1 MEQPRRIIISRTDS
15 IGDVVLT
22 LPMAAAIKK
31 ELPHAEVYFLGN
43 SYTKNIIEAC
53 TFVDVFLNW
62 DDMKNTNVAKTLSS
76 IQATDI
82 IHVFPHARLAS
93 EAKKAGIKNRIGTT
107 HRLYHWYTCN
117 TRIALSRKRSALHE
131 AQLNLKLLQGLH
143 IKSDYTLHEIQQ
155 MYGLAIDEKKSS
167 NTTQKKKI
175 ILHPKSRGSAR
186 EWGLQNFRELIR
198 MMDPA
203 LFDIYISGTKEEEAF
218 ATELTKGFDHVNN
231 ICGKMS
237 LNEFIQFIGTCDAL
251 IACSTG
257 PLHIA
262 SAKGIKAIGLY
273 APMKP
278 IFPQRWAPIGTHS
291 SYLVIDKDCNACKSG
306 GSCACILQIQPKQVL
321 DELMK

>member
-1 MEQPRRIIISRTDS
+1 MQHKRRIIISRTDS

-31 ELPHAEVYFLGN
+31 EWPDAEVYFLGN

-62 DDMKNTNVAKTLSS
+62 DEMKNTNVAEKLS
-76 IQATDI
+76 ILHATDI
-82 IHVFPHARLAS
+82 IHVFPNAKLAQ

-107 HRLYHWYTCN
+107 NRLYHWFTCN
-117 TRIALSRKRSALHE
+117 TRVALSRKRSSLHE

-143 IKSDYTLHEIQQ
+143 IKCEYTLTEIKE
-155 MYGLAIDEKKSS
+155 MYGIAVEQPISS
-167 NTTQKKKI
+167 LTTQKKKV

-186 EWGLQNFRELIR
+186 EWGLQNFRELISLIN
-198 MMDPA
+198 PSE
-203 LFDIYISGTKEEEAF
+203 FEIYISGTKEEESF
-218 ATELTKGFDHVNN
+218 AQELCAGFDHVHN
-231 ICGKMS
+231 ICGKLS

-262 SAKGIKAIGLY
+262 AAKGIKAIGLY

-291 SYLVIDKDCNACKSG
+291 SYLVIDKDCNACKNG
-306 GSCACILQIQPKQVL
+306 GSCACILQIQPQQVL

>member
-1 MEQPRRIIISRTDS
+1 MDQPRRIIISRTDS

-31 ELPHAEVYFLGN
+31 EMPQAEVYFLGN

-53 TFVDVFLNW
+53 AHVDVFLNW
-62 DDMKNTNVAKTLSS
+62 DEIKNTHIAETLSA
-76 IQATDI
+76 IQASDI
-82 IHVFPHARLAS
+82 IHVFPNRNIAS
-93 EAKKAGIKNRIGTT
+93 AAKKANITNRVGTT

-117 TRIALSRKRSALHE
+117 TRIALSRKRSSLHE

-143 IKSDYTLHEIQQ
+143 IKCDYSLQEIQQ

-167 NTTQKKKI
+167 NTKQKKKV

-186 EWGLQNFRELIR
+186 EWGLQNFRDLIR

-203 LFDIYISGTKEEEAF
+203 QFDIYISGTKEEESF
-218 ATELTKGFDHVNN
+218 AAELAKGFDHVNN

-291 SYLVIDKDCNACKSG
+291 SYLVIDKDCNACKNG
-306 GSCACILQIQPKQVL
+306 GSCACILQIQPQQVL
-321 DELMK
+321 DELLK